1 MRRALTLL
9 DGQGPPHSNNF
20 NSRVDTR
27 LILTIRAALLSNAAM
42 SRVSES
48 SASASEKSKQTQS
61 LEKVLFNTNAILDQ
75 YSVTKDSKGHAAHE
89 MISID
94 DVDPADLGP
103 DSVISAPRPTAD
115 RVMSAYR
122 SGQDIGGRMRE
133 TAEELVGVLED
144 IRDWDK
150 LQMVEDMRRKG
161 NLCWVTGIRRVDV
174 LNAGFPIYGS
184 LKIQRESRYNASDA
198 YPTLHWLNYAKEAH
212 PAYFTIRAVLR
223 APVWRGLSVTRQH
236 QQFPMVVPSRYTGV
250 IATVRLHRRAFRFAQ
265 FQCDDE
271 NGKAELPHPDP
282 AVAAAIVAAV
292 VLKPIRR
299 EQRPPSRTV
308 SRYLSAC
315 SGEADIERAAVL
327 SRGATVSTFVGQ

>member
-1 MRRALTLL
+1 MRRALALL

-48 SASASEKSKQTQS
+48 SASASKKSKQTQS
-61 LEKVLFNTNAILDQ
+61 SEKVLSNTNAILDQ
-75 YSVTKDSKGHAAHE
+75 YSVTKDAKGHAAHE

-122 SGQDIGGRMRE
+122 SGQDIGVRFSTDDWEYWTSKWHGQSVDNIDNRTKRKVAQRVSQGRKRE
-133 TAEELVGVLED
+133 RAEELLGVLED

-150 LQMVEDMRRKG
+150 VQMVEDMRRKG
-161 NLCWVTGIRRVDV
+161 DLCWVTGIRRVDV

-184 LKIQRESRYNASDA
+184 LKIQAIGLACDKLTGESRYSANDA
-198 YPTLHWLNYAKEAH
+198 YPTLHWLNHAKEAD
-212 PAYFTIRAVLR
+212 PACFTILAVLR

-265 FQCDDE
+265 F
-271 NGKAELPHPDP
+271 
-282 AVAAAIVAAV
+282 
-292 VLKPIRR
+292 
-299 EQRPPSRTV
+299 
-308 SRYLSAC
+308 
-315 SGEADIERAAVL
+315 
-327 SRGATVSTFVGQ
+327 